1 MRAARNLAAQVL
13 TLTGARQFR
22 ALTVAPSVGIYPKLI
37 KKMMT
42 FFRDRRFTY
51 KSQGI
56 FKLKLITQ
64 YIS

>member
-22 ALTVAPSVGIYPKLI
+22 ALTVAPFVGIYPKLI

-42 FFRDRRFTY
+42 FFVIAV
-51 KSQGI
+51 S
-56 FKLKLITQ
+56 LINLRE
-64 YIS
+64 SLS

>member
-22 ALTVAPSVGIYPKLI
+22 ALTVAPFVGIYPKLI

-56 FKLKLITQ
+56 L
-64 YIS
+64 